1 MFDYHIH
8 LVCRMENFY
17 PLLRSVIIF
26 FLLIILIRIL
36 YARGIFSASHL
47 PVFGKLITEFI
58 LPITIFSTLAV
69 STINYQYLQ
78 AAAMFA
84 GVIMIV
90 CSIAYL
96 ICRALAFSGPTT
108 GTIVILSGWGSTS
121 TLAYSLIAQAYANNA
136 NAMACAVIIGE
147 FGCIMPLFTL
157 GILILI
163 YFGSEETGKDK
174 DIVTILKSFFKT
186 PVFFSLVFGLLASQ
200 IPIVSSV
207 FASDFF
213 TSFFNY
219 FNNGFEMIVA
229 ITVGLMLRAIKV
241 RDILLYASIPIPLSL
256 IVTPLLV
263 HTGASFIHAPTLT
276 EEILVIM
283 ASVPSGSLAAV
294 LSERYGCDGSLAST
308 IVILSFFVSLITLPA
323 LSMLLL

>member
-1 MFDYHIH
+1 
-8 LVCRMENFY
+8 MENLY
-17 PLLRSVIIF
+17 PLLRSVTIF
-26 FLLIILIRIL
+26 FLLVILIRIL

-78 AAAMFA
+78 AAAVFVSA
-84 GVIMIV
+84 TIIV
-90 CSIAYL
+90 CGIAYL
-96 ICRALAFSGPTT
+96 ICRALAFSRPTT
-108 GTIVILSGWGSTS
+108 GTIVILSGFGSTS
-121 TLAYSLIAQAYANNA
+121 TLAYPLITQAYANNA
-136 NAMACAVIIGE
+136 NAMTCTFIIGE
-147 FGCIMPLFTL
+147 FGSCIPFFTL
-157 GILILI
+157 GVLILA
-163 YFGSEETGKDK
+163 YFGSGVTGKDQ

-186 PVFFSLVFGLLASQ
+186 PIFFSLVFGLLASQ
-200 IPIVSSV
+200 IPTVSGI

-219 FNNGFEMIVA
+219 FNNGFEMVVA

-241 RDILLYASIPIPLSL
+241 QDILLYASITLSLSL

-263 HTGASFIHAPTLT
+263 YTGSCFIHAPPLT
-276 EEILVIM
+276 QQILVIM
-283 ASVPSGSLAAV
+283 ASVPSGAVAAV
-294 LSERYGCDGSLAST
+294 MSERYGCDGSLAST
-308 IVILSFFVSLITLPA
+308 IVILAFFISLITLPT

>member
-1 MFDYHIH
+1 
-8 LVCRMENFY
+8 MENLY
-17 PLLRSVIIF
+17 PLLRSVAIF

-47 PVFGKLITEFI
+47 PVFGILLTEFI
-58 LPITIFSTLAV
+58 LPVTIFSTLAV
-69 STINYQYLQ
+69 STIDYQYLT

-84 GVIMIV
+84 GVIPIV

-96 ICRALAFSGPTT
+96 ICRALAFPRPTT
-108 GTIVILSGWGSTS
+108 GTIVVLSGWGSTS
-121 TLAYSLIAQAYANNA
+121 TLAYPLIAQAYADNA
-136 NAMACAVIIGE
+136 SAMTCALIIGE
-147 FGCIMPLFTL
+147 FGSILPFFTL
-157 GILILI
+157 GVLISI
-163 YFGSEETGKDK
+163 YFGSEVTGKDK
-174 DIVTILKSFFKT
+174 DIVTILKSFLKT
-186 PVFFSLVFGLLASQ
+186 PIFLSLVFGLLASQ

-207 FASDFF
+207 LASDFF

-219 FNNGFEMIVA
+219 FNNGFEMVVA

-241 RDILLYASIPIPLSL
+241 RDILLYASIPLSLSL

-263 HTGASFIHAPTLT
+263 YTGASFIHASTLT

-283 ASVPSGSLAAV
+283 ASVPAGSLAAV
-294 LSERYGCDGSLAST
+294 VSERYGCDGPLAST